1 MAVEKS
7 LNCYFFV
14 PGLSERFRTGG
25 LMVLRDV
32 AGIFEKSL
40 GFKTYFVA
48 THEKHPDALTSDKTF
63 ETCAPPFTPH
73 PSPLFIVSWGPLVS
87 DHIKLI
93 RKNIPDAKIIYYAQ
107 SFGWGIKIP
116 PKIPIA
122 CVSRFVMSQWALYA
136 PENFITYIPPPLNP
150 VFCLP
155 AERHGL
161 PDPQTGKRDIDILV
175 HTRKQ
180 NDYCLKQ
187 LLPVLKKQNLKIEII
202 DEWIPQPEFAKLL
215 QRSKIFLYIT
225 ELHKAG
231 FFRRLP
237 GEGFGLPA
245 LEALACGAVVGS
257 NLLGGVTDFLTPG
270 ENCIK
275 LQNGDLNF
283 DLAQIENAIKNF
295 RVNEGK
301 TKQIQTHYSSASSL
315 TRWVDLL
322 ETLGIITA

>member
-1 MAVEKS
+1 MEKDF
-7 LNCYFFV
+7 NIYFLV
-14 PGLSERFRTGG
+14 PGLSDRYRTGG
-25 LMVLRDV
+25 LMVLRDI

-40 GFKTYFVA
+40 GYKTYFIA
-48 THEKHPDALTSDKTF
+48 THEKHLDALTPDKAF
-63 ETCAPPFTPH
+63 ETCTSPLTPQ
-73 PSPLFIVSWGPLVS
+73 PSPLFIVSWGPLVEQ
-87 DHIKLI
+87 HIKLI
-93 RKNIPDAKIIYYAQ
+93 HKNIPDAKIIYYAQ

-136 PENFITYIPPPLNP
+136 PENFITHIPPPLNP

-155 AERHGL
+155 AE
-161 PDPQTGKRDIDILV
+161 TEKRDIDILV

-180 NDYCLKQ
+180 NDYCLKK
-187 LLPVLKKQNLKIEII
+187 LLPTLHSTSYILHSIN
-202 DEWIPQPEFAKLL
+202 DWIPQPEFASLL
-215 QRSKIFLYIT
+215 KRTKIFLYIT

-231 FFRRLP
+231 WFRRLP

-245 LEALACGAVVGS
+245 LEALACGAIVGS

-283 DLAQIENAIKNF
+283 DLAQIENTIKNF
-295 RVNEGK
+295 RVNK
-301 TKQIQTHYSSASSL
+301 TTAQQVQKDYSP
-315 TRWVDLL
+315 
-322 ETLGIITA
+322 ETIKEKWKNFLRSFI

>member
-1 MAVEKS
+1 MEKD
-7 LNCYFFV
+7 LNIYFLV
-14 PGLSERFRTGG
+14 PGLSQRYRTGG
-25 LMVLRDV
+25 LLVIRDI
-32 AGIFEKSL
+32 AAILEKIM
-40 GFKTYFVA
+40 GTKCYFVA
-48 THEKHPDALTSDKTF
+48 THEKHPEALALDRLATS
-63 ETCAPPFTPH
+63 PPD
-73 PSPLFIVSWGPLVS
+73 SLFIVSWGPLAEQ
-87 DHIKLI
+87 HIKLI

-136 PENFITYIPPPLNP
+136 PENFITHIPPPLNP

-155 AERHGL
+155 PEF
-161 PDPQTGKRDIDILV
+161 QKRDIDIFV

-180 NDYCLKQ
+180 NDYCLKR
-187 LLPVLKKQNLKIEII
+187 LLPSLHSTFYLPGRQAGILHSIN
-202 DEWIPQPEFAKLL
+202 DWIPQPEFAALL
-215 QRSKIFLYIT
+215 KRTKIFLYIT

-231 FFRRLP
+231 WFRRLP

-257 NLLGGVTDFLTPG
+257 NLLGGVTNFLTPG

-295 RVNEGK
+295 RVNE
-301 TKQIQTHYSSASSL
+301 TAAKQIQTDYS
-315 TRWVDLL
+315 T
-322 ETLGIITA
+322 ETIKEKWMAFLRGFI